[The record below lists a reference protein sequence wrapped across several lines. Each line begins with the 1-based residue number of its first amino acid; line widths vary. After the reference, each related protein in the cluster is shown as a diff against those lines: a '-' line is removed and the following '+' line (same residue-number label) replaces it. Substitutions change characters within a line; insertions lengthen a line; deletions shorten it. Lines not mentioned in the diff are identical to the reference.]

1 MSETYRVSG
10 MTCGGCA
17 RAVTNAIKAAAPA
30 AIVDVDLASGQ
41 VTVEGAGA
49 DAVHRAVED
58 AGFGFDGKA

>member
-1 MSETYRVSG
+1 
-10 MTCGGCA
+10 MTCSGCV

-30 AIVDVDLASGQ
+30 AIVNVDLASGQ

-49 DAVHRAVED
+49 DAVHRAIED

>member
-1 MSETYRVSG
+1 

-17 RAVTNAIKAAAPA
+17 SAVTNAIKAAAPA
-30 AIVDVDLASGQ
+30 ANVKVDLAAGR

-58 AGFGFDGKA
+58 AGFGFGGKA